1 MSVIE
6 RGLIFFVLVVSI
18 AAFTALSIRPKE
30 SGHDEEI
37 KRVKRVITDSQTVV
51 IIGGGVAGL
60 SAANRLRTNGVK
72 NVIIIEAMNRLGGR
86 IDTITYR

>member
-18 AAFTALSIRPKE
+18 AALTALSILPKE
-30 SGHDEEI
+30 SEYDEND
-37 KRVKRVITDSQTVV
+37 ITDSQTVV